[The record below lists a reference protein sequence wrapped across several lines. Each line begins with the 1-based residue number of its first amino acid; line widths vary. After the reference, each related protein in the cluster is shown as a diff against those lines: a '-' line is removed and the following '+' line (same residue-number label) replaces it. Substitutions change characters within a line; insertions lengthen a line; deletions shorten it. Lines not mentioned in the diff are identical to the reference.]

1 MRNPGDRSADR
12 IPGRRKGPG
21 GRNAASGQPAGP
33 GQPAPAG
40 SSLFVPGY
48 AGERPA
54 SDTGRQ
60 AAVLASGGWHG
71 AMTGTAAKGPV
82 RGFPPAP
89 GQPPP
94 VYPPGQFS
102 AWNRPARPPA
112 DGLAGRRRPGRDDRA
127 ATDRPGPVSDDS
139 AGPWPPAPGYADPG
153 HDSSG
158 HDSPGYDSPGYGGP
172 GYDSA
177 GYDSAGYD
185 GPGQGQ
191 PGHADPGHADP
202 AYSVLAVSDPAA
214 DVTATQSWAVVDASP
229 ATSGWTDPR
238 ALAEPPSAERAAARQ
253 AGPAED
259 APAGQADT
267 GRTGRA
273 RSDPGSHRHQATQPG
288 STGLG
293 GDTSRLKAPPTG
305 PAARTDRPL
314 AARPPARRAHARARR
329 AKRRVRVLLACGLV
343 LALVAGA
350 AVYFWL
356 SGQHGSGQAAAAHR
370 RSVRVPRQTR
380 AATPTPSPSPSLG
393 PWGHIETRA
402 ADPLALTLTELFPG
416 RFSAGGSTYSRTVE
430 REGANCAKAV
440 IGSALQSAV
449 KHAKC
454 SQVMRASYLSGN
466 RKVMGT
472 IGVLNLI
479 SVAAAEKSG
488 KAAGAS
494 DFIDQLP
501 AAKGPTRHLTKGTG
515 LEETEIKGH
524 YLVTV
529 WAEFANLHPPKTKG
543 QRLELEAFS
552 NRLIQNTA
560 NLSLAS
566 RLVTGKPRVP

>member
-1 MRNPGDRSADR
+1 M
-12 IPGRRKGPG
+12 PGRRKGPG

-33 GQPAPAG
+33 GQPVPAG

-54 SDTGRQ
+54 SDNGRQ
-60 AAVLASGGWHG
+60 AAVVASGGWH
-71 AMTGTAAKGPV
+71 AAVTGTAAKGPV

-89 GQPPP
+89 GQSPP

-102 AWNRPARPPA
+102 AWNRPAGPPA
-112 DGLAGRRRPGRDDRA
+112 DGLAGRRRPGRDGRV
-127 ATDRPGPVSDDS
+127 ATDRPGPGSDDS
-139 AGPWPPAPGYADPG
+139 AGPWPPVPGYADPG
-153 HDSSG
+153 QDGSGYDSSG
-158 HDSPGYDSPGYGGP
+158 YDSSGYDSSGYDSPGYGEP
-172 GYDSA
+172 GY
-177 GYDSAGYD
+177 GEP
-185 GPGQGQ
+185 GPGQRS
-191 PGHADPGHADP
+191 HADP
-202 AYSVLAVSDPAA
+202 AYSDPGYTDPGYSILAVSDPAA
-214 DVTATQSWAVVDASP
+214 DVTATQSWALVDASP

-238 ALAEPPSAERAAARQ
+238 ALAEPPRAERAADPQTGLADR
-253 AGPAED
+253 ADTGP
-259 APAGQADT
+259 ADT
-267 GRTGRA
+267 GRTGRV
-273 RSDPGSHRHQATQPG
+273 RSEPGSHRHQAQPG
-288 STGLG
+288 SAGPG
-293 GDTSRLKAPPTG
+293 GDTSRLEPPAG
-305 PAARTDRPL
+305 PAARTDRPRPD
-314 AARPPARRAHARARR
+314 RPPRRAHARARR
-329 AKRRVRVLLACGLV
+329 AKRPGWVLLAGGLA

-350 AVYFWL
+350 AGYFWL
-356 SGQHGSGQAAAAHR
+356 SGQHGSGPAAAAPR
-370 RSVRVPRQTR
+370 QSVRVPRQTQ
-380 AATPTPSPSPSLG
+380 AATPTPSPSLG

-402 ADPLALTLTELFPG
+402 ADPLALTVTELFPG

-430 REGANCAKAV
+430 REGTNCAKAV

-488 KAAGAS
+488 KAAGAG

-501 AAKGPTRHLTKGTG
+501 AAKGPTHHLTKGTG

>member
-1 MRNPGDRSADR
+1 M
-12 IPGRRKGPG
+12 PGRRKGPG

-94 VYPPGQFS
+94 IYPPGQFS

-112 DGLAGRRRPGRDDRA
+112 DGQAGRRRPGRDGRA
-127 ATDRPGPVSDDS
+127 ATDRPGPGSDDS

-158 HDSPGYDSPGYGGP
+158 YASPGYGEP
-172 GYDSA
+172 GYGEP
-177 GYDSAGYD
+177 GY
-185 GPGQGQ
+185 GQRS
-191 PGHADPGHADP
+191 HADPGYTDP
-202 AYSVLAVSDPAA
+202 GYTDPGYSVLAVSDPAA

-229 ATSGWTDPR
+229 GTSGWTDPR
-238 ALAEPPSAERAAARQ
+238 ALAEPPRAEHAAAPQ
-253 AGPAED
+253 PGLA
-259 APAGQADT
+259 APADTGQPDT

-288 STGLG
+288 SAGLG
-293 GDTSRLKAPPTG
+293 GDTSRLEPPAG
-305 PAARTDRPL
+305 PAARTGPPRAD
-314 AARPPARRAHARARR
+314 RPPARRAHARARR
-329 AKRRVRVLLACGLV
+329 AKRPGRVLLASGLV

-356 SGQHGSGQAAAAHR
+356 SGQHGSSPAAAAPR
-370 RSVRVPRQTR
+370 QSVRVPRQTQ
-380 AATPTPSPSPSLG
+380 AATPTPSPSLG

-416 RFSAGGSTYSRTVE
+416 RFAAGGSTYSRTVE
-430 REGANCAKAV
+430 REGTNCAKAV

-488 KAAGAS
+488 KAAGAR

-501 AAKGPTRHLTKGTG
+501 AASGPTRHLTKGTG

-529 WAEFANLHPPKTKG
+529 WAEFANLRPPKTKG